1 MRTFEV
7 AEGKVISIEEELVK
21 NFESCK
27 QERLD
32 KGTVLMYLFM
42 KGKNPDSSSVE
53 EMETAITKVLTEECI
68 SFGILTSEKVS

>member
-7 AEGKVISIEEELVK
+7 AKGKVITINEDLVK

-42 KGKNPDSSSVE
+42 KGKTPEKSSVA
-53 EMETAITKVLTEECI
+53 EMEEVITKVLTEECI
-68 SFGILTSEKVS
+68 GFGILTKS